1 MQGHNAPVSSLSWSQ
16 DDAQLASLGAA
27 AAYRW
32 DVPYKTRVHADSIVH
47 KGTIYCSGANAGHAA
62 LACNTQSTHEMIAS
76 KAP

>member
-1 MQGHNAPVSSLSWSQ
+1 MSHGLQGHQAPVSSLSWSL

-47 KGTIYCSGANAGHAA
+47 KGTIYCSGASEAD
-62 LACNTQSTHEMIAS
+62 ACMH
-76 KAP
+76 P